1 MEVEEEEGKRMVR
14 ERPMMV
20 CRFRRKEKRKKKNKK
35 KEREEE
41 EEIADE
47 FTFDSSQWL
56 GEKTVN
62 TSRADCSTRH

>member
-1 MEVEEEEGKRMVR
+1 MEEEEGKRMVR

-20 CRFRRKEKRKKKNKK
+20 CRFRRKEKRKIKKR
-35 KEREEE
+35 REEE

>member
-1 MEVEEEEGKRMVR
+1 MEEEEGKRMVR

-20 CRFRRKEKRKKKNKK
+20 CRFRRKEKIKIKKR
-35 KEREEE
+35 REEE

>member
-1 MEVEEEEGKRMVR
+1 MEEEEGKRMVR

-20 CRFRRKEKRKKKNKK
+20 CRFRRKEKIKNKNKK
-35 KEREEE
+35 RREEE

>member
-1 MEVEEEEGKRMVR
+1 MEEEEGKRMVR

-20 CRFRRKEKRKKKNKK
+20 CRFRRKEKRKIKKGEK
-35 KEREEE
+35 REEE

>member
-1 MEVEEEEGKRMVR
+1 MS
-14 ERPMMV
+14 
-20 CRFRRKEKRKKKNKK
+20 FSSKRKKKNKK
-35 KEREEE
+35 RREEE

>member
-20 CRFRRKEKRKKKNKK
+20 CRFRRKEKRKNKNKK
-35 KEREEE
+35 KREEE